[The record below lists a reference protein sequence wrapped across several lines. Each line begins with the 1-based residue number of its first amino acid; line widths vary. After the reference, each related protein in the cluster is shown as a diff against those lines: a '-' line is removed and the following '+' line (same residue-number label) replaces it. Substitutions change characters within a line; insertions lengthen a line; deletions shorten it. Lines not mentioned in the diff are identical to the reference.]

1 MKRILL
7 SLTMLS
13 LTAGILLVACAG
25 AQATFE
31 QRARLFDYD
40 AKAPLDVREGSVEEV
55 EGVQVHDITY
65 ASPKGGRVP
74 AFLVTSSGKGP
85 FAGIVLMHWGQGD
98 RTEFFSEGVLY
109 AKAGAVVL
117 MIDAPY
123 NRPGYQSAD
132 EMTDPEKQRDM
143 YVQLVVDL
151 RRGFDLLLARSD
163 VDPKRLG
170 YVGHSLGATQG
181 GTLAGVEKRVRA
193 YVLMGGL
200 PSLTELSGKDWYS
213 EFIRTHYSKE
223 QIQKYIDL
231 LAPINPENFIGHSA
245 PAAILFQFAK
255 HDRYIS
261 EQAAAAYEKAAG
273 EPKEAR
279 WYFTS
284 HEFNDLES
292 LSDRADWLR
301 WKLQMH
307 PVVPLLQMRIAR
319 PRVPTQA
326 PRSQEKTRTPVRML
340 A

>member
-7 SLTMLS
+7 SLIVLS
-13 LTAGILLVACAG
+13 LTAGIVLVASAG
-25 AQATFE
+25 AQGIPFE

-40 AKAPLDVREGSVEEV
+40 AKAPLDVQEKSVEEV
-55 EGVQVHDITY
+55 EGVQVHDLTY

-74 AFLVTSSGKGP
+74 AFLVTPAGPGP
-85 FAGIVLMHWGQGD
+85 FAGIVLLHWGQGD
-98 RTEFFSEGVLY
+98 RTEFLSEGVLY
-109 AKAGAVVL
+109 AKAGAVAL

-123 NRPGYQSAD
+123 HRPGYQSDD
-132 EMTDPEKQRDM
+132 ELVNPEKQRDM

-151 RRGFDLLLARSD
+151 RRGFDLLLARPD

-200 PSLTELSGKDWYS
+200 PSLTDLSGNDWYS
-213 EFIRTHYSKE
+213 EYVRAHYTKE
-223 QIQKYIDL
+223 QVQKYVDVL
-231 LAPINPENFIGHSA
+231 GPINPENFVGHSA
-245 PAAILFQFAK
+245 PASILFQFAR

-261 EQAAAAYEKAAG
+261 PQAAASYQKAAG
-273 EPKEAR
+273 EPQEAR

-284 HEFNDLES
+284 HEFNDVES

-301 WKLQMH
+301 WKLEMH
-307 PVVPLLQMRIAR
+307 PVIPLLQMRISP

-326 PRSQEKTRTPVRML
+326 PRSPRKD
-340 A
+340 